1 MVESKITPHSRD
13 ILCLWFDGLYSIYC
27 LVDTDLSWVT
37 FQAYKL
43 FFCLFY
49 KASKTIFLLVST
61 SFWQPLFHFFVFWP
75 TLVGDFSSW
84 KLFFLAVFLFS
95 FYGLASAAAGHCT
108 GLWGAQVFH
117 QFTLSEW
124 AFSLFFLSFNQNEL
138 FLFFP
143 SFNQNEH
150 FLFYSS
156 SNQNELVVFFFLAQ
170 SKWTFSL
177 CFSSNQN
184 ETFHFS
190 PFSIRMSFSF
200 LASQDALEVMSVT
213 DSLSDWVIVCID
225 LTDVTLVSKDTFRRL
240 KYWWEPW

>member
-75 TLVGDFSSW
+75 TLLVTFQAENFSFWQFSY
-84 KLFFLAVFLFS
+84 FLF
-95 FYGLASAAAGHCT
+95 T
-108 GLWGAQVFH
+108 GSRPPQQDIALVSGVH
-117 QFTLSEW
+117 K
-124 AFSLFFLSFNQNEL
+124 FSTNLRCQNEL

-143 SFNQNEH
+143 RQ
-150 FLFYSS
+150 
-156 SNQNELVVFFFLAQ
+156 
-170 SKWTFSL
+170 
-177 CFSSNQN
+177 
-184 ETFHFS
+184 
-190 PFSIRMSFSF
+190 IRMSFFAFFLVQSEWACSLFFSRPIRMQFFSF
-200 LASQDALEVMSVT
+200 FLSYNENELFLFFF
-213 DSLSDWVIVCID
+213 SL
-225 LTDVTLVSKDTFRRL
+225 FNQN
-240 KYWWEPW
+240 